1 MDPNHGS
8 EFENWSNIE
17 SMIGPQNHIMIRQSL
32 GIHKILQKNLRLKVA
47 FSVKLKSSVFGFFF
61 VFLI

>member
-8 EFENWSNIE
+8 EFENWSNIG

-32 GIHKILQKNLRLKVA
+32 GMHKILQK
-47 FSVKLKSSVFGFFF
+47 
-61 VFLI
+61 I